1 MKKSIYPYEEWKIR
15 ENAFDINMNYR
26 NETIFS
32 LGNGYFGMRGTFE
45 EGYTGPDD
53 TTFNATYINGFYEV
67 YDIKYT
73 EGGYGFPSYGE
84 AMVNVADSKIIKLFI
99 DNEPFDI
106 LKGNLISYER
116 VLDMKEGFTE
126 RKLLWE
132 TETGKRIE
140 IIVRRLISFKRQH
153 LGVIVFLFKPINFSG
168 NVKLIS
174 EIDGNINYRNE
185 SEDVRVGSNMQG
197 KVMET
202 LDSQVDS
209 YLGWIMQSTKRSKLK
224 YVCSFNHEIKTK
236 NQFKF
241 VNYRYEDKVGIEFN
255 IDARKGE
262 TFELTKYISYYTSR
276 ECAED
281 CIIDEALKEVENA
294 KRIGVDIIFK
304 EQSDY
309 LNEFWADADV
319 VIDGDIS
326 LQQGIR
332 YNEFQLL
339 QSVSKNDIT
348 NICAKGLTGE
358 GYEGHYFW
366 DSDIYI
372 MPFFL
377 YTKPEIAKN
386 FVMFRYNLLDAARK
400 RAKELGYKGA
410 LYPWR
415 TIDGPECSSYFPAG
429 TAQYHINSDIVLS
442 IKKYVEATLDY
453 DFLFKYG
460 AEVVFET
467 ARLWISI
474 GSYIPLK
481 NNKFCINCVT
491 GPDEYTALVD
501 NNAYTNYM
509 AQMNLEYA
517 YFVAKEMIKKAP
529 DDYKRI
535 SEKISLSD
543 DELEEWNI
551 AAQNMYLPYSDEL
564 NIIPQDDSF
573 LYKEKLNVKDLESEK
588 PLLLHRHYLNIYRY
602 QICKQPDVLLLMYLR
617 RELFSID
624 EIKRN
629 YDYYEPITTHDSSLS
644 PAIFSILANEV
655 GYYEKA
661 YDYFMM
667 TARMDLDDYNGN
679 VKDGIHTACM
689 AGAWSAIING
699 FGGMMTYHDGL
710 HFMPNIP
717 VGWRLLSYN
726 VKYKNCKLHVDIT
739 QDKISFLLIDGAEMR
754 IYLYDEEILLSN
766 SLKVEKEVKKLEEQR
781 Y

>member
-106 LKGNLISYER
+106 LKGNLILYER

-202 LDSQVDS
+202 LESQVDS

-551 AAQNMYLPYSDEL
+551 AAQNMYLPYSAEL

-699 FGGMMTYHDGL
+699 FGGMMTYPDGL

-766 SLKVEKEVKKLEEQR
+766 GLKVEKEVKKLEEQR
-781 Y
+781 N